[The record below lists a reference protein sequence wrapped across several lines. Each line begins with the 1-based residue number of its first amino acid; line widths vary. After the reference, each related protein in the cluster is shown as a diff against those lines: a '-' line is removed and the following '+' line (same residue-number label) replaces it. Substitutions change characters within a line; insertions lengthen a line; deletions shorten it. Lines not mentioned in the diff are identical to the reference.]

1 MRTMSVINHLKLLL
15 WKNYLLQVRHP
26 WVTVIELI
34 VPCLFVAMLAAIRL
48 KVDFTYHSNHTE
60 YERFDTY
67 HIPEIKF
74 GNNLIVPQ
82 WVVMYSPNSTRME
95 KIMKNVIFKLRRY
108 AENGPFDVSVRRKFC

>member
-1 MRTMSVINHLKLLL
+1 MSVINHLKLLL

-26 WVTVIELI
+26 WVTMIELM

-67 HIPEIKF
+67 HIPEFKF
-74 GNNLIVPQ
+74 GNRLIDPK
-82 WVVMYSPNSTRME
+82 WIVMYSPNTTRTE
-95 KIMKNVIFKLRRY
+95 DIMNKMVVKLFKY
-108 AENGPFDVSVRRKFC
+108 TATGHFDSSIRRKFC